1 MEINLCEENISLQAV
16 VREKLISQAK
26 QVLGILELRDAELSL
41 LICDDA
47 FIHPLNRDYRGK
59 DKPTDVL
66 SFAQREGDF
75 AFEDDPILGD
85 VIISLETTIR
95 QAEERK
101 HSTQREL
108 SILLIHGIL
117 HLIGY
122 DHIEDD
128 EAEIMETKEKEILAQ
143 LNPLQD

>member
-26 QVLGILELRDAELSL
+26 QVLGILELRDVELSL

-143 LNPLQD
+143 LSPLQD